1 MDSRKQ
7 VYFKDSLLAKYPLME
22 NLFKEMSGSG
32 RAQAL
37 LAMGEAFAMTVAPGC
52 TDPEALLYAAETIRR
67 GLKVGASTTK
77 KPKPTPAIDS
87 PTPVDG
93 IENSRCKFRRP
104 YYLRERG

>member
-32 RAQAL
+32 RVQAL

-67 GLKVGASTTK
+67 GLKVGTGTATTSSETSTYTL
-77 KPKPTPAIDS
+77 PQ
-87 PTPVDG
+87 
-93 IENSRCKFRRP
+93 
-104 YYLRERG
+104 